1 MKKDNLPS
9 KKNTSISKA
18 FKWKSFKNRAKN
30 YGEYRKYLGEKIV
43 ILNHTTTAFLLNPDG
58 SIDYSKQINF
68 DDLKL
73 DLKDHGFKFTD
84 KDFFSILNSIEIKR
98 IDSLKIFFNQIESNK
113 WDGKDRLEDLIK
125 AVKLSGDFNTNLYL
139 IKKWLCTT
147 YGFAMRGI
155 DPMTPKTIH
164 SRVVFILYSEQRG
177 FGKTE
182 FFRKIGLMGAIE
194 ESTGLVGTEVYAE
207 TPGEL
212 PKDERNFDIDRITKM
227 IYLFDDIN
235 NLLIK
240 GEGKLR
246 SIISQQVVSK
256 RALYKD
262 TNENLKR
269 RSTFAGTT
277 NYNGLLRNDKENRYM
292 IFTITEK
299 MDFELLNSIDILQL
313 WCQVREEVIKY
324 REKMFF
330 NTEDLETIR
339 NLSELYIY
347 DNPVEQSINNM
358 LVYKPEARMN
368 FPEIMTRLRD
378 NGINEPPG
386 KVGAILKTLAPEGQ
400 NIIIKTNEGTRYY
413 KLDWRDDYGT
423 HGKPFKPKENI
434 NNSSE

>member
-84 KDFFSILNSIEIKR
+84 KDFTSILNSREIKR

-125 AVKLSGDFNTNLYL
+125 AVKLSGDFNSNLYL

-155 DPMTPKTIH
+155 DPMTPMTVH

-292 IFTITEK
+292 IFTTTEK

-313 WCQVREEVIKY
+313 WCQVREEIIKY
-324 REKMFF
+324 KEKVFF
-330 NTEDLETIR
+330 NTEDLEIIR
-339 NLSELYIY
+339 NLSEIYIY

-368 FPEIMTRLRD
+368 FPEIMRRLRD

-423 HGKPFKPKENI
+423 HGMPFNP
-434 NNSSE
+434 

>member
-84 KDFFSILNSIEIKR
+84 KDFTSILNSREIKR

-125 AVKLSGDFNTNLYL
+125 AVKLSGDFNSNLYL

-155 DPMTPKTIH
+155 DPMTPMTVH

-292 IFTITEK
+292 IFTTTEK

-313 WCQVREEVIKY
+313 WCQVREEIIKY
-324 REKMFF
+324 KEKVFF
-330 NTEDLETIR
+330 NTEDLEIIR
-339 NLSELYIY
+339 NLSEIYIY

-423 HGKPFKPKENI
+423 HGMPFNP
-434 NNSSE
+434 